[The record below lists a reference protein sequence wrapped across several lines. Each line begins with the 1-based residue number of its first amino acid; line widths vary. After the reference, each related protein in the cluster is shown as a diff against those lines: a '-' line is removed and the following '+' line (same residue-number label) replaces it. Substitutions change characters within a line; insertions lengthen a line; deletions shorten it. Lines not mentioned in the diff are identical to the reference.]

1 MRASVERASAV
12 SKSVRV
18 VTRLNRVIALGLA
31 MAMVV
36 GPAFAQSG
44 GKPITIMLPYGPGG
58 ATDLLSRAMAPGLRE
73 LLDRPVIVEYK
84 PGAAGYI
91 AMRQVAQS
99 PGDGTTLIMAASA
112 QFAVNPH
119 VYKNQPVDAIRDF
132 KPVALIGKSDY
143 VVAINS
149 ALPVKTIQDLTAMAK
164 SKPGSL
170 SYASAGT
177 GGAVH
182 LAGELYKSMAGIDIL
197 HVPYSG
203 SGPAITAVVGGH
215 VQFTFAGAG
224 LLEPQFKA
232 ERMRA
237 IASTG
242 SSRSALTLNLP
253 TLAESGL
260 KGYEAG
266 VWYGLWAPATTPDD
280 IVQKTNAAVVK
291 TLANPKS
298 LATWRSAGYDAP
310 VMNVAEF
317 TAFQKAEYERWGGVV
332 RRINLVADNPQ

>member
-1 MRASVERASAV
+1 MRSIPKSAAT
-12 SKSVRV
+12 SKSGHLPHW
-18 VTRLNRVIALGLA
+18 LNIALALGMSVAAGSAL
-31 MAMVV
+31 
-36 GPAFAQSG
+36 AQSG
-44 GKPITIMLPYGPGG
+44 GKPVSIVLPYGPGG
-58 ATDLLSRAMAPGLRE
+58 ATDLLARSLEPGLRE
-73 LLDRPVIVEYK
+73 LLDRPVIIEFK

-99 PGDGTTLIMAASA
+99 PGDGATFIMAASA

-119 VYKNQPVDAIRDF
+119 VYKNQPVDATRDF
-132 KPVALIGKSDY
+132 KPVALVGKSDY

-149 ALPVKTIQDLTAMAK
+149 KLPVKTIQDLTAMARA
-164 SKPGSL
+164 KPGSL

-182 LAGELYKSMAGIDIL
+182 LAGELYKTLAGLDIL
-197 HVPYSG
+197 HVPFSG
-203 SGPAITAVVGGH
+203 SAPAITAIVGGH

-232 ERMRA
+232 DRMRA

-242 SSRSALTLNLP
+242 SVRSPLTLNLP

-266 VWYGLWAPATTPDD
+266 VWYGLWAPAATPDD
-280 IVQKTNAAVVK
+280 IVQKTNAAVLK

-298 LATWRSAGYDAP
+298 QATWRTAGYEAP
-310 VMNVAEF
+310 AMNVAEF
-317 TAFQKAEYERWGGVV
+317 AAFQKAEYERWGAVV
-332 RRINLVADNPQ
+332 RKINLQADNPQ